1 MNHVNLSFEQINLL
15 NRTQLSIASNQEELS
30 DFINNSY
37 TQENFLKQIE
47 LKKESFSEQNR
58 KLIAKYFKDLYSE
71 IECTVELKDNISNLS
86 NPNSFTITTG
96 HQLTLF
102 GGPAFFFNKIIHIIS
117 LCESLNKSY
126 PKYHF
131 IPVFWMASE
140 DHDFDEIKE
149 VNIYN
154 NSFKWQ
160 SNQKGAVGRFQ
171 LESIDEI
178 KSKFID
184 LFSNGSSDDV
194 ISFINAYQG
203 NNLSEALFNFLHSIF
218 ASKGLLIIDADDK
231 KLKKAFS
238 PIMKE
243 EIQNGV
249 IYNCVNKT
257 NIQLLNKD
265 FKVQAHAREVNLFYL
280 TNNSRQ
286 RIIKKLDSYEIGEDV
301 FSKDE
306 LLNLLESEP
315 HNFSPNVLFRP
326 IYQESILPNLCYVG
340 GGGEMS
346 YWLQLKSSFDQFKI
360 PYPIISQRKIVFYLN
375 RNIQKKIK
383 KINLP
388 IASFFK
394 EFSLVKKEY
403 LKSINQEVN
412 YIDVDQKLNVF
423 SNSILELSKDIDSQ
437 GKFSIGV
444 DLEKINKLNK
454 QIKKR
459 IEKSVAIKNEQNIE
473 LISKVKSYLFPSNI
487 PQERFCH
494 FFQFSNQGK
503 LDILSYLFEE
513 FEPFNHSV
521 LIVYE

>member
-1 MNHVNLSFEQINLL
+1 MNHDNLSFEQINLL
-15 NRTQLSIASNQEELS
+15 NRTQLSIASNQEELA
-30 DFINNSY
+30 DFICNTYN
-37 TQENFLKQIE
+37 QENFLKQID
-47 LKKESFSEQNR
+47 LKKESFSGQNR
-58 KLIAKYFKDLYSE
+58 KLITQYFKDLYSE
-71 IECTVELKDNISNLS
+71 LECPEKLKDNISNLS
-86 NPNSFTITTG
+86 NLNSFTITTG
-96 HQLTLF
+96 HQLTLL

-131 IPVFWMASE
+131 TPVFWMASE
-140 DHDFDEIKE
+140 DHDYDEIKE

-154 NSFKWQ
+154 SSFKWTT
-160 SNQKGAVGRFQ
+160 NQKGAVGRFN

-178 KSKFID
+178 KSNFID

-194 ISFINAYQG
+194 ISFIKAYQG
-203 NNLSEALFNFLHSIF
+203 NSLSEALFNFLHSIF
-218 ASKGLLIIDADDK
+218 ANKGLLIIDADDK
-231 KLKKAFS
+231 NLKKAFL
-238 PIMKE
+238 PLMKK
-243 EIQNGV
+243 EIENEV
-249 IYNCVNKT
+249 IYNNVNQT
-257 NIQLLNKD
+257 NIELLNQD
-265 FKVQAHAREVNLFYL
+265 FKIQAHAREINLFYL
-280 TNNSRQ
+280 TNNNRQ
-286 RIIKKLDSYEIGEDV
+286 RIIKKIDSYEIGEDV
-301 FSKDE
+301 LSKDE
-306 LLNLLESEP
+306 LLHLLDSEP

-360 PYPIISQRKIVFYLN
+360 QYPIISQRKIVFYLN
-375 RNIQKKIK
+375 KNIQKKIK

-394 EFSLVKKEY
+394 EFSVVKKEY
-403 LKSINQEVN
+403 LKSINQELD
-412 YIDVDQKLNVF
+412 YIDVDQKLKIF
-423 SNSILELSKDIDSQ
+423 SNSILEISEDIDSQ
-437 GKFSIGV
+437 VKFSVGA

-459 IEKSVAIKNEQNIE
+459 IEKSVTIKNEQNIE

-487 PQERFCH
+487 PQERFFH

-503 LDILSYLFEE
+503 LDVLSYLLKE

>member
-1 MNHVNLSFEQINLL
+1 MNHENLSFEQINLL

-37 TQENFLKQIE
+37 TQENFLKQID
-47 LKKESFSEQNR
+47 LKKESFSGQNR
-58 KLIAKYFKDLYSE
+58 KLIAQYFKDLYSK
-71 IECTVELKDNISNLS
+71 IECPEELNDNIYNLS

-117 LCESLNKSY
+117 LCESLNKCY

-131 IPVFWMASE
+131 TPVFWMASE
-140 DHDFDEIKE
+140 DHDYDEIKE

-154 NSFKWQ
+154 SSFKWQ
-160 SNQKGAVGRFQ
+160 SNQRGAVGRFE
-171 LESIDEI
+171 LGSIDEI

-194 ISFINAYQG
+194 ISFINAYEG
-203 NNLSEALFNFLHSIF
+203 NSLSEALFNFLHSIF

-231 KLKKAFS
+231 KLKKVFS

-243 EIQNGV
+243 EIENEV
-249 IYNCVNKT
+249 IYNSVNQT
-257 NIQLLNKD
+257 NIQLLNQG
-265 FKVQAHAREVNLFYL
+265 FKVQAHARDVNLFYL
-280 TNNSRQ
+280 TNNNRQ
-286 RIIKKLDSYEIGEDV
+286 RIIKKSDYYEIGEDV
-301 FSKDE
+301 LSKDE

-375 RNIQKKIK
+375 KNIQKKIK

-403 LKSINQEVN
+403 LKSINQEVD
-412 YIDVDQKLNVF
+412 YIDADQKLNIF

-437 GKFSIGV
+437 VKFYIGA

-473 LISKVKSYLFPSNI
+473 LIDKVKSYLFPSNI

-503 LDILSYLFEE
+503 LDVLSYLLKE